1 MSKLVVIDDDP
12 IDHFLMQHI
21 LHGNEHFDKT
31 TYTMYGSL
39 ILDYIAE
46 NKSDPEK
53 LPDAIFLD
61 LNMPMFNGWDFLD
74 GYKQLSPGVGK
85 DIKVYIMS
93 SSIHPADKE
102 RSSRYPFVRSFIS
115 KPLKQNTLREIN
127 QEDFAQAS

>member
-21 LHGNEHFDKT
+21 LYGNAHFENT
-31 TYTMYGSL
+31 TYTMDGSL
-39 ILDYIAE
+39 VLEFIEE
-46 NKSDPEK
+46 NKSKPEK

-61 LNMPMFNGWDFLD
+61 LNMPMFSGWDFLD
-74 GYKQLSPGVGK
+74 GYKALSPGVDK

-93 SSIHPADKE
+93 SSVHPADME
-102 RSSRYPFVRSFIS
+102 RSTHYPFVRSFIS

-127 QEDFAQAS
+127 QEEFC